1 MCILWRIYC
10 CINFVFCQ
18 EKSKSIPEEGSQ
30 ASDDSVMLKIADHD
44 SWQNNEVNLLDAHL
58 GEDWVTAANQLDI
71 NRELEKCRELL
82 RVQYNLNSVYK
93 KEVNLTCFPL
103 NCYWNA
109 YVGYNYHGA
118 ESFSES

>member
-1 MCILWRIYC
+1 M
-10 CINFVFCQ
+10 CQ

-44 SWQNNEVNLLDAHL
+44 SWQNNEVNLLVTHL

-71 NRELEKCRELL
+71 HRELEKCRELL

-93 KEVNLTCFPL
+93 KEVNITCFTF

-109 YVGYNYHGA
+109 CIVYNYHGA
-118 ESFSES
+118 ESFSESQ

>member
-1 MCILWRIYC
+1 
-10 CINFVFCQ
+10 
-18 EKSKSIPEEGSQ
+18 
-30 ASDDSVMLKIADHD
+30 MLKTADHD

-71 NRELEKCRELL
+71 NREMEKCRELL
-82 RVQYNLNSVYK
+82 RVQYNLNSLYK

-109 YVGYNYHGA
+109 YVGCNYHGV
-118 ESFSES
+118 EFFSES